1 MYIIEINTR
10 ICAYDTLTLPDDIL
24 NKLSAG
30 EWTVSVKGKPYSNQ
44 AIDEAHESVI
54 NRRMKQITS
63 RPSAF
68 RTVELADFMSYL
80 DSVLLQFEEY
90 VFQHNAE
97 PNSHHKKIVLERKS
111 LIKDLILINHISFFE
126 VDVVVTH
133 SFTKLL
139 FIHPSSYHLFI
150 YITVHSSLYPISI

>member
-1 MYIIEINTR
+1 MCINN
-10 ICAYDTLTLPDDIL
+10 IYDTLTLPDDIL

-90 VFQHNAE
+90 VFQ
-97 PNSHHKKIVLERKS
+97 V
-111 LIKDLILINHISFFE
+111 ILRFKA
-126 VDVVVTH
+126 VT
-133 SFTKLL
+133 
-139 FIHPSSYHLFI
+139 
-150 YITVHSSLYPISI
+150 V

>member
-1 MYIIEINTR
+1 MRNSFLKALLPIFFAYNRNKYQDLCINN
-10 ICAYDTLTLPDDIL
+10 IYDTLTLPDDIL

-90 VFQHNAE
+90 DFNIMQS
-97 PNSHHKKIVLERKS
+97 PIR
-111 LIKDLILINHISFFE
+111 I
-126 VDVVVTH
+126 
-133 SFTKLL
+133 TKN
-139 FIHPSSYHLFI
+139 
-150 YITVHSSLYPISI
+150 LY